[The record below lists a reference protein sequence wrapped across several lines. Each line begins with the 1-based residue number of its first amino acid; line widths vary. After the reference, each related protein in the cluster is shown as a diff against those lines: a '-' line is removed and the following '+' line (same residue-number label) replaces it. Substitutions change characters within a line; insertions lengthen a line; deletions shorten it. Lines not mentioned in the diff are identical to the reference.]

1 VLALKKLKQTSI
13 KSLLQL
19 WSLVSIIAISWIA
32 IVALYTNNFFE
43 DSQHQLTE
51 HVLTLESEARQLAVT
66 ASSFVVRQEN
76 LLTTRSLVE
85 VDNLWPREQLEQSF
99 RHHWENIKETELHF
113 GGSSELINSLWTNYT
128 RFIDYDIKLYNAIK
142 QHHTLEQ
149 QAVQKIQLIESLE
162 QEIVE
167 QVESISGHVNLNLSR
182 FKRSIRQQVDGSPN
196 VDATLLLKK
205 LLSNDAEQIQR
216 LSQSVRLTTAEVR
229 LLTTKLIKAASA
241 DQLLTIKENQI
252 KQSQATL
259 DDASQQ
265 LLVMLESTPA
275 LHEMTKSLVVDIN
288 RLIEVAIL
296 EKNSVYQ
303 LRLLEIENQEV
314 LDRTQALSVSV
325 LEDMLSSLD
334 LLSSS
339 IESQSKSSIQRV
351 LELSSNAHWIILVLS
366 LSMIVGML
374 AFTMVISRLIQE
386 PLEYLRS
393 AMHDLSEE
401 NFDTRLP
408 LTTGN
413 SEFSTIAIDF
423 NVFASTTQRLI
434 NDLAQANETMESSEQ
449 HIRAILNAVPE
460 AILTLSPAG
469 LITSTNPAADKI
481 LQAENMSLI
490 GVDIIRFFAKEH
502 HILDIQDLLQSAEKQ
517 TEFKG
522 VAFNGSQFRM
532 GLSLTKVRGQ
542 TNDFLVCVISDITAL
557 KSAEENLKTASSELD
572 TILENAMVGIA
583 FVKHR
588 NLLRVNSKFEE
599 LFACKRE
606 DVEGQSVRIFYQNN
620 ESFETMG
627 MQAYNVLQKG
637 GNYEGEVQMLRQNG
651 EGFWCS
657 LSAKAI
663 DAENPQAG
671 SIWLFEDV
679 TAQRESELA
688 LRRLASFD
696 SLTGLPNR
704 TVFND
709 RLDHAIAK
717 AQRNSGT
724 LAVCFLDLDNFKNI
738 NDSLGHKAGDQ
749 LLVEVAKRLK
759 ACVREGDTVA
769 RLGGDEFTVILEEV
783 RSTRYVGKVADKL
796 LTEISRTYMLDSTEV
811 NISPSIGISLYPAD
825 GRDIEHLVKN
835 ADAAMYYAKKSG
847 RNNFQFY
854 SAEMNEKAVER
865 LAMETAL
872 RRAVERKEFY
882 LQFQPQ
888 IDIKTGV
895 VAGSEALLRWRNDE
909 WGDVSPAVFVPIL
922 EDTGLIGT
930 VGEYVLE
937 AACDAYLEL
946 KQEVA
951 DHFVMAVNLSGRQF
965 RGGALISYVS
975 DLLEEKAIPPT
986 SLELEITESILMED
1000 SALAVSSLRELGEL
1014 GLKLAVDDFG
1024 TGYSSLSYLKQFP
1037 LNVLKVDRSF
1047 VRDVTSDQDDAAIVD
1062 AILAMSK
1069 RLKLEVVAEGVE
1081 TIEQLEFLKG
1091 HGCERVQGYYF
1102 SKPLLLSDLIEFTKT
1117 TNQQHN

>member
-1 VLALKKLKQTSI
+1 
-13 KSLLQL
+13 
-19 WSLVSIIAISWIA
+19 
-32 IVALYTNNFFE
+32 
-43 DSQHQLTE
+43 
-51 HVLTLESEARQLAVT
+51 
-66 ASSFVVRQEN
+66 
-76 LLTTRSLVE
+76 
-85 VDNLWPREQLEQSF
+85 
-99 RHHWENIKETELHF
+99 
-113 GGSSELINSLWTNYT
+113 
-128 RFIDYDIKLYNAIK
+128 
-142 QHHTLEQ
+142 
-149 QAVQKIQLIESLE
+149 
-162 QEIVE
+162 
-167 QVESISGHVNLNLSR
+167 
-182 FKRSIRQQVDGSPN
+182 
-196 VDATLLLKK
+196 
-205 LLSNDAEQIQR
+205 
-216 LSQSVRLTTAEVR
+216 
-229 LLTTKLIKAASA
+229 
-241 DQLLTIKENQI
+241 
-252 KQSQATL
+252 
-259 DDASQQ
+259 
-265 LLVMLESTPA
+265 
-275 LHEMTKSLVVDIN
+275 
-288 RLIEVAIL
+288 
-296 EKNSVYQ
+296 
-303 LRLLEIENQEV
+303 
-314 LDRTQALSVSV
+314 
-325 LEDMLSSLD
+325 
-334 LLSSS
+334 
-339 IESQSKSSIQRV
+339 
-351 LELSSNAHWIILVLS
+351 
-366 LSMIVGML
+366 
-374 AFTMVISRLIQE
+374 
-386 PLEYLRS
+386 
-393 AMHDLSEE
+393 
-401 NFDTRLP
+401 
-408 LTTGN
+408 
-413 SEFSTIAIDF
+413 
-423 NVFASTTQRLI
+423 
-434 NDLAQANETMESSEQ
+434 
-449 HIRAILNAVPE
+449 
-460 AILTLSPAG
+460 
-469 LITSTNPAADKI
+469 
-481 LQAENMSLI
+481 
-490 GVDIIRFFAKEH
+490 
-502 HILDIQDLLQSAEKQ
+502 
-517 TEFKG
+517 
-522 VAFNGSQFRM
+522 
-532 GLSLTKVRGQ
+532 
-542 TNDFLVCVISDITAL
+542 
-557 KSAEENLKTASSELD
+557 
-572 TILENAMVGIA
+572 MVGIA